1 MIDTD
6 TDDVVV
12 VDRRCTCRCCCCR
25 HSSLQSGGRQLK
37 QAEIFPC
44 PFHGRTGERAGGRTG
59 GRAARPHTERSEGGQ
74 DAGGEQRRAGGRV
87 HRSAWL
93 RCLPLARPDVR
104 GRIHAAGGSI
114 MGFSSISAINRFV
127 EIVAACVDK
136 ASKSQ
141 SASTVRT
148 RLLQQPRGSTQGHQG
163 HKQQGRKTYLPLRRG
178 RPSLRPLVAR
188 SFLRSCD
195 HGLGTMDWAKSRRQ
209 ARSIQGSRVGTA
221 HDQRD

>member
-1 MIDTD
+1 MHLPLLLLQTLFASK
-6 TDDVVV
+6 
-12 VDRRCTCRCCCCR
+12 RRAATEA
-25 HSSLQSGGRQLK
+25 SGDFSMPVSRADG
-37 QAEIFPC
+37 
-44 PFHGRTGERAGGRTG
+44 GAGGRANG
-59 GRAARPHTERSEGGQ
+59 WARRPPSHRALRGR
-74 DAGGEQRRAGGRV
+74 AGGEQRRAGAGGRV

-114 MGFSSISAINRFV
+114 MGFSSISAIYRFV

-136 ASKSQ
+136 ASKCQ
-141 SASTVRT
+141 STSTVRT